1 MVPHALNSTYSD
13 GSSQILWENG
23 ERVFHR
29 DWRLDDDGKRR
40 AVLLALVHEVKYAE
54 GLAELVLKIPT
65 LPCVNCLHTRPHVG
79 ERRKPRA

>member
-1 MVPHALNSTYSD
+1 MFGPTQSGKPNAGASQVVPHALNSTYSD

-40 AVLLALVHEVKYAE
+40 AVLLVAPA
-54 GLAELVLKIPT
+54 A
-65 LPCVNCLHTRPHVG
+65 
-79 ERRKPRA
+79 